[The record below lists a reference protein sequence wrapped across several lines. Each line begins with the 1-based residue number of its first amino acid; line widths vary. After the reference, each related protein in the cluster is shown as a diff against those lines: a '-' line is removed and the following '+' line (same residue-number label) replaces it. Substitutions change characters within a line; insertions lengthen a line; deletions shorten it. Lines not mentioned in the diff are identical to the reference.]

1 MKNFVSLFVMLL
13 VCVGCWIPVASAQD
27 EVTFND
33 EVLRVVV
40 NTALSNAG
48 IKNHNLPITLDHMR
62 HASFTTLS
70 SAASRWTLEDQL
82 ITDLTG
88 LEHATS
94 LTSLTLT
101 GHNISDLTPLKG
113 LTNLSILD
121 LRNNNI
127 SDLTPLEGL
136 TNLSIL
142 NVSNALSNLNYQDPG
157 DNAIRDLTPLRN
169 LRNLETLSVVA
180 NAIRNIPPLGNLTKL
195 TTLAVSNNQ
204 IRDISPIRGATML
217 GMIYLEGNQIRDLS
231 SLEEWNERTRFV
243 AGFGFFGRLTFS
255 SGQATNPLSYPSIYT
270 YLPALIDRYSQLNPR
285 NVRYIK
291 RVPTTLEVVS
301 GDGQTVGVGEALPEP
316 LVVKV
321 LDGNEER
328 FAGVPVTFEVTE
340 GEGTMEPAMAVGLIP
355 TDAFEDAREGEAQT
369 TFTAGTAI
377 GPQTVVAT
385 MTHEDTTLQATFTI
399 NVQPGA
405 IAAPTI
411 STVDPPPTDQCV
423 RKVGRA
429 FVCRARL

>member
-27 EVTFND
+27 DVPFND
-33 EVLRVVV
+33 DVLRVVV
-40 NTALSNAG
+40 NGALSTAG
-48 IKNHNLPITLDHMR
+48 IKLHNDPITLEHMR
-62 HASFTTLS
+62 DAGFTTLS
-70 SAASRWTLEDQL
+70 SAVNRWALEEEL
-82 ITDLTG
+82 MTDLTG
-88 LEHATS
+88 LEYATS
-94 LTSLTLT
+94 LTSLTIT

-113 LTNLSILD
+113 LTNLETLI

-136 TNLSIL
+136 TNLRSL
-142 NVSNALSNLNYQDPG
+142 NVSNALSTFDYQDPG
-157 DNAIRDLTPLRN
+157 DNAVRDLTPLKN
-169 LRNLETLSVVA
+169 LRNLETLSVEA
-180 NAIRNIPPLGNLTKL
+180 NAIRNLPPLGNLTKL
-195 TTLAVSNNQ
+195 TTLAVKNNQ

-217 GMIYLEGNQIRDLS
+217 GLIYLDGNQIRDLS

-243 AGFGFFGRLTFS
+243 AGFDFFGRLTFS

-270 YLPALIDRYSQLNPR
+270 YLPSLIDRYPRLNSR

-328 FAGVPVTFEVTE
+328 FAGVPVTFAVTE

-377 GPQTVVAT
+377 GQQTVVAT
-385 MTHEDTTLQATFTI
+385 VTHEDTTFQVTFTI

-411 STVDPPPTDQCV
+411 STVDPPPY
-423 RKVGRA
+423 RP
-429 FVCRARL
+429 VCP